1 MHGCLLGGNQTRI
14 SGSPPELSTMEK
26 ILDKRKCVA
35 SAFPANAN
43 HSRRSNR
50 ERRCSIP
57 FSACA
62 AGCDEA
68 AGHDS
73 DSSDQKLAGNDG
85 SDVDYN
91 PCHILGLSLPF
102 LGLRSHSHP
111 RFTPRSCTLVEQIIL
126 GRIRVQQ
133 SDLPRM
139 HYSVLGHLI
148 SAVHGTHRTVAEI
161 VPPGWCVGWLCCST
175 LVDRSRW
182 ISGPVNSSVDFNL
195 GAMRS

>member
-1 MHGCLLGGNQTRI
+1 MRDAIDPLDSSLSLLRSSFERWIRCKLCPLSTDSCVRVPLTTHWIMHGCLLGGNQTRI

-111 RFTPRSCTLVEQIIL
+111 RFTPRSCTPVEQIIL
-126 GRIRVQQ
+126 AASG
-133 SDLPRM
+133 
-139 HYSVLGHLI
+139 
-148 SAVHGTHRTVAEI
+148 
-161 VPPGWCVGWLCCST
+161 CSKVT
-175 LVDRSRW
+175 YRACTTPSWV
-182 ISGPVNSSVDFNL
+182 I
-195 GAMRS
+195 